1 MANGL
6 VAKVSSKVKAPVN
19 QVWDA
24 LVTPEKIKEYM
35 FGATVKSDWKVGS
48 KITWSGEWKGAP
60 YEDKGKIL
68 RLEPEHVL
76 SYSHFSPLEGKPDK
90 KENYHTVTIELSEQ
104 PTGTLVTLSQDNNA
118 SEDAREHSEQNWKVM
133 LDGLKKVLEH

>member
-1 MANGL
+1 MEHGL
-6 VAKVSSKVKAPVN
+6 VAKVSSKVKAPID
-19 QVWDA
+19 QVWEA
-24 LVTPEKIKEYM
+24 LVTPETIKQYM

-48 KITWSGEWKGAP
+48 PITWSGEWKGTP

-68 RLEPEHVL
+68 RLEPAHVL

-104 PTGTLVTLSQDNNA
+104 PTGTLFA
-118 SEDAREHSEQNWKVM
+118 
-133 LDGLKKVLEH
+133 LDEFNTAAGTAPYHCVKQ